1 MKYALIVLGSV
12 VVLFVALYFGAKVL
26 DPGYDREHAE
36 ILRVAYSHSEIT
48 SRVGSVRNASFA
60 TKKKEG
66 LAVLSRFFR
75 DDWTRIRREGVTKGS
90 ARLFILGSKEGGF
103 FVIHYTYVEKGGQFS
118 LDSVDTS
125 AFDSPQERRS
135 SRHRQ
140 LRGADAPLRV

>member
-1 MKYALIVLGSV
+1 MKYALIVLVAV
-12 VVLFVALYFGAKVL
+12 VGLFAALYLGAKVL
-26 DPGYDREHAE
+26 DPGYDKERAE

-48 SRVGSVRNASFA
+48 SRVGSVLNASFA

-66 LAVLSRFFR
+66 LASLSRYFR
-75 DDWTRIRREGVTKGS
+75 DDWVRDRSQGATKGT

-103 FVIHYTYVEKGGQFS
+103 FVIHYTYTEKDGQFT

-125 AFDSPQERRS
+125 AFDSPHERRS